1 MKELN
6 VNDFKRSFVAELR
19 SNVKGCL
26 KQYGLSNALDIVI
39 FKGATHDSR
48 IFNESGLMAYVRK
61 NCQPYMIGENIF
73 MFFKF
78 FSLIYNYKA
87 VDLFRT
93 NIYLRRIS
101 IFKR

>member
-6 VNDFKRSFVAELR
+6 VNDFKRSFVAEMR

-48 IFNESGLMAYVRK
+48 IFNESEIFSFDVLMK
-61 NCQPYMIGENIF
+61 
-73 MFFKF
+73 
-78 FSLIYNYKA
+78 
-87 VDLFRT
+87 
-93 NIYLRRIS
+93 
-101 IFKR
+101 